1 MMTLLLT
8 MLVTGAAPEIATP
21 DWVVLGA
28 DAEHVATYKAR
39 FEEGLRKQGL
49 ILDNVEVAQARVEVT
64 FEQLP
69 NGAFRGQARM
79 ISEPA
84 GATLAQTTLDAK
96 DEEALGEVLDTAASM
111 LAAPL
116 IDKPELPPFRPPP
129 KVAVTPYWW
138 VVSISGFV
146 VGATGAGL
154 LGAALRDQGATE
166 GSNSVFTAS
175 GKASGPMFIAGWVC
189 VGVGVATVLTGIVLA
204 APLKDYKPEV
214 AIGPNGASVGL
225 SGRF

>member
-1 MMTLLLT
+1 
-8 MLVTGAAPEIATP
+8 
-21 DWVVLGA
+21 
-28 DAEHVATYKAR
+28 
-39 FEEGLRKQGL
+39 
-49 ILDNVEVAQARVEVT
+49 
-64 FEQLP
+64 
-69 NGAFRGQARM
+69 M

-129 KVAVTPYWW
+129 KVALSPYWW
-138 VVSISGFV
+138 VVAISGVV
-146 VGATGAGL
+146 VGATGSGL
-154 LGAALRDQGATE
+154 LGAALRDQGATT
-166 GSNSVFTAS
+166 GTNSVFTAS
-175 GKASGPMFIAGWVC
+175 QKASGPMFVAGWVC
-189 VGVGVATVLTGIVLA
+189 IGTGVAAVLTSIVLA